1 VFFYCTSKINN
12 YYKVGIA
19 ESVSHIKKRLTTYR
33 STYPKATIKLFS
45 ELGDP
50 YNIEW
55 SFKNKFRD
63 FRVEKSECYRVKF
76 NIIYKHFLKYQHQSN
91 HLHQYWNYNELFLSE
106 YYFNKQVPDH
116 EYALRERQQRE
127 HMFDGFIPVAHFSR
141 SNEQT
146 EKDKF
151 KYKIIY
157 LDINKVD
164 LREYKSKYKKHLKEN
179 GYDLV
184 KIVGYSFS
192 SPQRATID
200 NIIDYMCK
208 RYELSKT
215 ELLSKKKTLDI
226 VRARNI
232 IHNLLSEKY
241 KMNLSNI
248 GRHFKQD
255 HTTVLHSIKMKL
267 NKQRYWSEEQT
278 IWQEFQELKEVL

>member
-1 VFFYCTSKINN
+1 MT
-12 YYKVGIA
+12 
-19 ESVSHIKKRLTTYR
+19 
-33 STYPKATIKLFS
+33 
-45 ELGDP
+45 
-50 YNIEW
+50 
-55 SFKNKFRD
+55 KNKNLNEIRLAMKAGQYAD
-63 FRVEKSECYRVKF
+63 LNTREEKIYRNAFV
-76 NIIYKHFLKYQHQSN
+76 NGYKL
-91 HLHQYWNYNELFLSE
+91 
-106 YYFNKQVPDH
+106 
-116 EYALRERQQRE
+116 A
-127 HMFDGFIPVAHFSR
+127 
-141 SNEQT
+141 
-146 EKDKF
+146 
-151 KYKIIY
+151 
-157 LDINKVD
+157 
-164 LREYKSKYKKHLKEN
+164 KKHLKED

-192 SPQRATID
+192 SPQKSKID
-200 NIIDYMCK
+200 NIVDYMCK

>member
-1 VFFYCTSKINN
+1 MTKNTNFNEIKI
-12 YYKVGIA
+12 A
-19 ESVSHIKKRLTTYR
+19 M
-33 STYPKATIKLFS
+33 KAGHYENLNTREQK
-45 ELGDP
+45 
-50 YNIEW
+50 
-55 SFKNKFRD
+55 
-63 FRVEKSECYRVKF
+63 
-76 NIIYKHFLKYQHQSN
+76 IYKNAFVN
-91 HLHQYWNYNELFLSE
+91 
-106 YYFNKQVPDH
+106 
-116 EYALRERQQRE
+116 
-127 HMFDGFIPVAHFSR
+127 G
-141 SNEQT
+141 
-146 EKDKF
+146 
-151 KYKIIY
+151 YK
-157 LDINKVD
+157 LA
-164 LREYKSKYKKHLKEN
+164 KKHLKEN

-192 SPQRATID
+192 SPQRSTID

-241 KMNLSNI
+241 KMNLTNI